1 MKTPTEAYCDKIEQ
15 AFSILGQRWNGLIL
29 HALLHG
35 PKRFSQLEEVIPN
48 ISARLL
54 TLRLK
59 TLESHQLITKENNV
73 YTLTN
78 KGYQLNTAMED
89 LRQWVIDNE
98 N

>member
-1 MKTPTEAYCDKIEQ
+1 MKKPTEAYCDKIEQ

-35 PKRFSQLEEVIPN
+35 PKRFSQLIEIIPH
-48 ISARLL
+48 ISARML

-59 TLESHQLITKENNV
+59 TLENHGLIKKIENN
-73 YTLTN
+73 YTLTK

-98 N
+98 K